1 MNWIYL
7 LTASIFEVGFT
18 FCMAKA
24 KESVAPDTYYWYAG
38 FAVCLIIGMFLLV
51 KATQAIPVGTAYAI
65 FTGIGAVGTVLIGML
80 VFKEPANAMRLFFM
94 ATLIASVIGLKMVS
108 H

>member
-7 LTASIFEVGFT
+7 LTASVFEVGFT

-24 KESVAPDTYYWYAG
+24 KEALAPYNYYWYIG
-38 FAVCLIIGMFLLV
+38 FAICLILGMFLLV
-51 KATQAIPVGTAYAI
+51 KATQTIPVGTAYAI
-65 FTGIGAVGTVLIGML
+65 FTGIGAVGTVLIGIL

-94 ATLIASVIGLKMVS
+94 ATLIASVIGLKVVS